1 MWPFNN
7 QKRLLKK
14 AFGKYLDDDAVQN
27 ILEGNMEFEPPQK
40 KKIQYILLFVKES
53 SKTQETIESI
63 LDIAIEF
70 DAMIETITSS
80 FISILFNVPLEQ
92 EGAVQ
97 FRKKLA
103 THLSGKFSSE
113 LSILHGETIC
123 LVGNFGSKKRL
134 SYTAMIPDYKSKMN
148 RLTSLEFG
156 EIIEI

>member
-1 MWPFNN
+1 MWPFNK
-7 QKRLLKK
+7 QKRVLKK
-14 AFGKYLDDDAVQN
+14 AFRKYLDKDAVQN

-40 KKIQYILLFVKES
+40 KKIQFILLFVKES
-53 SKTQETIESI
+53 SQTQQTIESI

-92 EGAVQ
+92 EDALEL
-97 FRKKLA
+97 RKRL
-103 THLSGKFSSE
+103 TDHLSERFGDE
-113 LSILHGETIC
+113 LAILHGETVC
-123 LVGNFGSKKRL
+123 FVGNFGSKKRL

-156 EIIEI
+156 EIIEV